1 MSGIVEAV
9 RGEGRTGRAG
19 LVSILNDLI
28 KDNESGIA
36 APLVLKGPAPRR
48 LLLMML
54 CVYLASYNLA
64 EAHVGTLRPS
74 GRPACR
80 FAKVGNIKSGMITWR
95 DIAMQFAGSP
105 ALNATIEEVKGIGEW

>member
-1 MSGIVEAV
+1 M

-19 LVSILNDLI
+19 LVSILNDRI

-36 APLVLKGPAPRR
+36 APLALKEPAPRR
-48 LLLMML
+48 LLLMMS
-54 CVYLASYNLA
+54 CVYLASYDLA

-80 FAKVGNIKSGMITWR
+80 FAKVGNIKIEYERLLG
-95 DIAMQFAGSP
+95 DIIVMQFAGLLASNTTLKE
-105 ALNATIEEVKGIGEW
+105 AWGIRGL